1 MCLFLKG
8 WLKYPK
14 PLRAIY
20 NPSIIIGL
28 QRMILF
34 KQRSK
39 LLAAQSPLSVQLSGK
54 ANNFEWFAGSIYMNP
69 LGLFIFISMYI

>member
-1 MCLFLKG
+1 M
-8 WLKYPK
+8 
-14 PLRAIY
+14 I
-20 NPSIIIGL
+20 PSIIIGL

-54 ANNFEWFAGSIYMNP
+54 ANNT
-69 LGLFIFISMYI
+69 